1 MVLPLFSFTI
11 FVFANSIE
19 LGCENSQKSELE
31 RSDLLLQVYLKSL
44 SITHFK
50 NLESANPRFSP
61 HLNFITG
68 PNGAGKTNLLDSIYY
83 LCLGKSYFHAGD
95 QQSVTRDQPF
105 FRLSG
110 LFNLDQEDMRVQCL
124 YMSGGKKEMTR
135 NDIICN
141 RLTDHVGELPV
152 VMIAPDDQ
160 SIINEGSDE
169 RRRFIDN
176 TISQIDHFYLDDLV
190 NYNKVLQHRNAA
202 LKRFATLR
210 MFDAAL
216 IEALDQQ
223 LISLG
228 EQIFRKRVV
237 YFEKMTPLIQ
247 FYYQLISDGK
257 ENISTGYLSVFK
269 EHDYRSLLKQVM
281 DKDRQLERTTEGI
294 HRDDFEF
301 NLQGHP
307 VKKHGSQGQ
316 KKSFLIALKL
326 AQWLLIES
334 EKSRKPLL
342 LLDDLF
348 DKLDQHRSS
357 RILELISGE
366 AFGQVFITNTRA
378 DPSVYQ
384 HTLLKES
391 PLEIKIDSGILSHE
405 QTDL

>member
-1 MVLPLFSFTI
+1 
-11 FVFANSIE
+11 
-19 LGCENSQKSELE
+19 
-31 RSDLLLQVYLKSL
+31 
-44 SITHFK
+44 
-50 NLESANPRFSP
+50 
-61 HLNFITG
+61 
-68 PNGAGKTNLLDSIYY
+68 
-83 LCLGKSYFHAGD
+83 
-95 QQSVTRDQPF
+95 
-105 FRLSG
+105 
-110 LFNLDQEDMRVQCL
+110 
-124 YMSGGKKEMTR
+124 MTR

-190 NYNKVLQHRNAA
+190 NHNKVLQHRNAA
-202 LKRFATLR
+202 LKRFAALR

-247 FYYQLISDGK
+247 FYYQLISDDK
-257 ENISTGYLSVFK
+257 ENISIGYLSVFK
-269 EHDYRSLLKQVM
+269 EHDYRSILKQVM
-281 DKDRQLERTTEGI
+281 EKDRQLERTTEGI

-301 NLQGHP
+301 HLQGHP
-307 VKKHGSQGQ
+307 VKKYGSQGQ

-326 AQWLLIES
+326 AQWFLIES
-334 EKSRKPLL
+334 EKNRKPLL

-378 DPSVYQ
+378 EPSVYR
-384 HTLLKES
+384 HTLLKQT
-391 PLEIKIDSGILSHE
+391 PLEIKIDSGMLSYEHAD
-405 QTDL
+405 Q